1 MKLPHYANATID
13 LAKLRD
19 YVLNPDHPRGKHKA
33 KVFARV
39 LGFDGRDAS
48 ELKRQILAQ
57 IGEAECLPGLADG
70 YGQRFQVD
78 VPVIGKFGQAIVQTG
93 WILLN
98 GESAPRLTTCFVK
111 S

>member
-1 MKLPHYANATID
+1 MKLPHHADATID

-33 KVFARV
+33 KIFARF
-39 LGFDGRDAS
+39 LGFDDRDAS

-57 IGEAECLPGLADG
+57 IGEAECLPGFADD

-78 VPVIGKFGQAIVQTG
+78 VPVTGKSGPVIVRTG
-93 WILLN
+93 WIILK

>member
-1 MKLPHYANATID
+1 MKLPHHADATID

-33 KVFARV
+33 KIFARV
-39 LGFDGRDAS
+39 LGFDDRDAS

-57 IGEAECLPGLADG
+57 IGEAECHRGFTDD
-70 YGQRFQVD
+70 YGQRFHAD
-78 VPVIGKFGQAIVQTG
+78 VLVSGGSGRAIVRTG
-93 WILLN
+93 WILLK

>member
-1 MKLPHYANATID
+1 MKLPRHADATID

-39 LGFDGRDAS
+39 LGFDARDAH
-48 ELKRQILAQ
+48 ELKLQILSQ
-57 IGEAECLPGLADG
+57 IGEAECLPGLNDN
-70 YGQRFQVD
+70 YGQRFHAD
-78 VPVIGKFGQAIVQTG
+78 VLITSKSGQAIVRTG
-93 WILLN
+93 WIILK
-98 GESAPRLTTCFVK
+98 GESGPRLTTCFVK